1 MSAMLV
7 SFASSYIH
15 VLRVGTST
23 QGRTL
28 GWFGGAEIIADIQK
42 GTQGYLACWASIL
55 VASCVALAP

>member
-7 SFASSYIH
+7 SFASSYVH

-28 GWFGGAEIIADIQK
+28 GRCSGAEIIADIQK
-42 GTQGYLACWASIL
+42 GAQGYLAFWASIL